1 MVTEVGM
8 EEHVRPATL
17 EEASPSGASQ
27 NQSKLLRILALARKV
42 QALPERH
49 ALAQS
54 CTTQRKL
61 QR

>member
-1 MVTEVGM
+1 VVMAMEVGM

-42 QALPERH
+42 QALPE
-49 ALAQS
+49 
-54 CTTQRKL
+54 
-61 QR
+61 